1 MFLARLPAP
10 RFDTADKS
18 GILEGKNFAQ
28 SQARPTGEPNVG
40 RNGLDSDTS
49 LAARTSGTCT
59 FDSPP
64 ASTYNVAS
72 NGKEMKASAGDE
84 KLTPR
89 LGVRSPIEVGPGK
102 RSVLRS
108 TNETLHLID

>member
-18 GILEGKNFAQ
+18 EILEGKAFAQ
-28 SQARPTGEPNVG
+28 SQARPTGEPNAE

-49 LAARTSGTCT
+49 LAARTSGACS

-64 ASTYNVAS
+64 TWTYSIVS

-84 KLTPR
+84 
-89 LGVRSPIEVGPGK
+89 
-102 RSVLRS
+102 
-108 TNETLHLID
+108 N